1 MINRKYLI
9 HPSILK
15 IKNNFV
21 SSITFEFPKA
31 EVADINALLKQTDL
45 EKPTGPD
52 NIPLKIG
59 KKCLLM

>member
-1 MINRKYLI
+1 MR
-9 HPSILK
+9 HPSVLK

-52 NIPLKIG
+52 NIP
-59 KKCLLM
+59 

>member
-1 MINRKYLI
+1 MINRKYLR

-31 EVADINALLKQTDL
+31 EVADINALLKQTDPKNQL
-45 EKPTGPD
+45 D
-52 NIPLKIG
+52 LKLDTIFR
-59 KKCLLM
+59 